1 MRRKDK
7 QITDGAEIE
16 SIINKAKICQ
26 IALSDNNDPYVFPVC
41 FGYKDRTIFFHS
53 APEGK
58 KIDLINKNPKVCFQ
72 IHTDT
77 NLLSAEKGCDWSIRF
92 RSVTGFGK
100 AEFIDGI
107 EAKIRAIQ
115 IILKQ
120 YSNERYEISPE
131 SLEKTA
137 LIQIKIESMTGKKSG
152 F

>member
-7 QITDGAEIE
+7 EITDKVEIE
-16 SIINKAKICQ
+16 NIIKKADICQ
-26 IALSDNNDPYVFPVC
+26 VALSDNNVPYVFPVC
-41 FGYKDRTIFFHS
+41 FGYENNLLFFHS

-58 KIDLINKNPKVCFQ
+58 KIEIIKKNPSVCFQ

-77 NLLSAEKGCDWSIRF
+77 ELLAAEKGCNWSIRF

-115 IILKQ
+115 IILKH
-120 YSNERYEISPE
+120 YSKESYEISPK

-137 LIQIKIESMTGKKSG
+137 LIQIKIESMTGKKSDY
-152 F
+152 